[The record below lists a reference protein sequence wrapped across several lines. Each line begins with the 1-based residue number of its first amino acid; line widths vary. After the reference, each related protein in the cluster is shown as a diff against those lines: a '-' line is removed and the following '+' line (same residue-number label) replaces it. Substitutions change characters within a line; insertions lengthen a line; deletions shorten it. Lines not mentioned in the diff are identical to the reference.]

1 MQDSAFSGARRPVSG
16 LLLSIHLSSRHEPRI
31 HKSMLRR
38 LLSVALFIAPLVLAG
53 CGSTAPT
60 QGTMRERIGTTT
72 ARDAIEQTRQVL
84 LNTYNYR
91 FDREVTTQEDIRF
104 ITLWSEH
111 APLEGEQ
118 AKGITG
124 CRTRLEV
131 HARPKNRSSGSPST
145 YTVIFRS
152 EYQVQKQGGAQWVD
166 AEMTEAR
173 EEYIE
178 EIVQDLEDAMASGV
192 RTR

>member
-1 MQDSAFSGARRPVSG
+1 
-16 LLLSIHLSSRHEPRI
+16 
-31 HKSMLRR
+31 MLRR
-38 LLSVALFIAPLVLAG
+38 FLSVALFIAPLVLAG

-60 QGTMRERIGTTT
+60 KGTMRERIGTTT
-72 ARDAIEQTRQVL
+72 ATDVIEQTRQVL

-104 ITLWSEH
+104 ITQWSEQT
-111 APLEGEQ
+111 PYEVE
-118 AKGITG
+118 KKRGITG

-131 HARPKNRSSGSPST
+131 HARPKNRSSGGPST

-152 EYQVQKQGGAQWVD
+152 HFQVQKQNGAQWTD
-166 AEMTEAR
+166 AELTDAR
-173 EEYIE
+173 EEYFE

-192 RTR
+192 RSR